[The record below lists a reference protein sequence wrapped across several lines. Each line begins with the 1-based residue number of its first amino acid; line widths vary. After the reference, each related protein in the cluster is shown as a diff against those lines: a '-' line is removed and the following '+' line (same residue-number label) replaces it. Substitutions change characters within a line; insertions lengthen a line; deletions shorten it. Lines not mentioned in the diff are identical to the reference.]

1 MEDSQTT
8 VEMET
13 PPPKTLTSDPD
24 MLPDDDAQ
32 NSKPVSDVKSINNQ
46 FKTYRYMIIQ
56 QMEENQASI
65 EWEKPNTETTNLP
78 DDGAE
83 NPVSGNRY
91 PTILFIHSRWTHW
104 RSG

>member
-1 MEDSQTT
+1 MTRGT
-8 VEMET
+8 N
-13 PPPKTLTSDPD
+13 TSMKDQS
-24 MLPDDDAQ
+24 AEE
-32 NSKPVSDVKSINNQ
+32 
-46 FKTYRYMIIQ
+46 IQ

-65 EWEKPNTETTNLP
+65 ELEIPNKETTNLP
-78 DDGAE
+78 DDDAE